1 MTFSS
6 SEIRILFVQ
15 RARDTDAHVRIAV
28 YQRII
33 KDMEEITEFTLE
45 QVVYLLKAGLSDR

>member
-15 RARDTDAHVRIAV
+15 RARDTDPHVRTAV

-45 QVVYLLKAGLSDR
+45 QVVYLIKAGLSDR